1 MLHNSTPVSSSDSMN
16 TNHRQIALTGT
27 DLYNS
32 KLSKVIQFDKK
43 QSLNFL
49 MF

>member
-1 MLHNSTPVSSSDSMN
+1 MLHNSTPVSTSDSMN
-16 TNHRQIALTGT
+16 TNHRQISLTGT